1 MPPVL
6 VSASREPHLPPGASS
21 LCPACGL
28 PLLGRTPSFC
38 RAPAGQGWALCSVL
52 QGRGERSPFCRP
64 AGVSRRALEEGN
76 PSCGLP
82 DIPCGSSS
90 PAKTKPTFSLFFFN
104 SLLSLRPNRR
114 RGSPTGLSQA
124 HAGWKPASLSLFPT
138 PFPAASPAAP
148 SLQQHPGEQGA
159 QSNAMGRCR
168 GARARSD
175 HIGTDC
181 LPLAHV
187 NQRCSERSWRRAA
200 DLRQR
205 GAEASIF
212 IEL

>member
-1 MPPVL
+1 MRWKRVTRAVVYPTFL
-6 VSASREPHLPPGASS
+6 V
-21 LCPACGL
+21 
-28 PLLGRTPSFC
+28 
-38 RAPAGQGWALCSVL
+38 APAPQPK
-52 QGRGERSPFCRP
+52 QNQHFPF
-64 AGVSRRALEEGN
+64 
-76 PSCGLP
+76 
-82 DIPCGSSS
+82 
-90 PAKTKPTFSLFFFN
+90 FFFFN